1 MVVMP
6 RPSASAACR
15 WVTILS
21 ISCIVVSVMWNHFRE
36 RRLIYYAAW
45 NEVPVLACSVML
57 FHHVC
62 AVMLFLSMR
71 GEEGVARRCLATH
84 RAALT
89 RCFIRPL
96 MLLGGRGEDG
106 SVTY

>member
-21 ISCIVVSVMWNHFRE
+21 ISCIVVSVMRNHFRE
-36 RRLIYYAAW
+36 RRLIYYEAW
-45 NEVPVLACSVML
+45 NEVPVLVSA
-57 FHHVC
+57 FP
-62 AVMLFLSMR
+62 LFLSMR

-84 RAALT
+84 RAAPT

-96 MLLGGRGEDG
+96 MLLGGRGRM
-106 SVTY
+106 VW